1 MQDNVMRYLAG
12 IGSSLFRSA
21 VTPILRALA
30 DRYSSQTHTSAGLVI
45 KAGASALAKTGASAT
60 YGTVQGAPFTIAAAT
75 DMAALSGTTAQNTH
89 NVYVF
94 YIDSA
99 GTLTSAMGTGNATL
113 GNVKFPPAPEGKAIL
128 GYIKVNPT
136 AADFIGGTT
145 ALDAANTNVIYVNI
159 TGAMDPTLLVG

>member
-12 IGSSLFRSA
+12 MAASQDRSA
-21 VTPILRALA
+21 LMPILRALA
-30 DRYSSQTHTSAGLVI
+30 DRYSSQMHSTAGLVI
-45 KAGASALAKTGASAT
+45 KAGSSALAKNGSAC
-60 YGTVQGAPFTIAAAT
+60 YGTVQGMPFTIAINT
-75 DMAALSGTTAQNTH
+75 DMAALSGTTLQNTH

-99 GTLTSAMGTGNATL
+99 ATMTSAMGVGNATL
-113 GNVKFPPAPEGKAIL
+113 ANVKFPPTPEGKTII

-136 AADFIGGTT
+136 AADFVGGTT

-159 TGAMDPTLLVG
+159 IGAMDPTLLLG